1 MTLFDA
7 RNHSKSPRHERIY
20 ALYEIAHTCVDFL
33 AAVLF
38 LVGSIL
44 FFWNSLEYAG
54 IWCFVIGS
62 LFFLAKPSLRLSRE
76 LHYLALGDYDDIAER
91 LNR

>member
-1 MTLFDA
+1 MTLFDS
-7 RNHSKSPRHERIY
+7 RNRSKSPRHERIY

-38 LVGSIL
+38 LVGSVL
-44 FFWNSLEYAG
+44 FFWKSLENPA
-54 IWCFVIGS
+54 IWCFVFGS
-62 LFFLAKPSLRLSRE
+62 LFFLAKPSLRLARE
-76 LHYLALGDYDDIAER
+76 LQYLSMGDYDDLAER